1 MGNMIEFMDI
11 KRQYNLHKAE
21 FLEAIENVCEETAF
35 SGGKYVEKFEK
46 EFAQYIGTEYCSCVD
61 SGTAALFLAVKAL
74 GISEGD
80 EVIVPANTFIAS
92 AWGAV
97 HAGATPVFVD
107 CTSDTWEI
115 DANKLE
121 EKITKRTKAIIGVHL
136 YGHPFDFDEVNRIAK
151 KHGLYVIED
160 CAQAHG
166 ALYKGRKV
174 GTLGDIACFSF
185 YPGKNI
191 GAFGEGGAI
200 TTNNAEYYNTVNL
213 LKNHGSSVRYHHD
226 VVGYNMRMDGIQGA
240 VLSTKI
246 KYLDEWNQKRRE
258 IAARYKEQIRNS
270 KIIFQKVSESVV
282 SAYHLFE
289 IQVDDSEKFM
299 KYMNNKG
306 ILCGRHY
313 PIPCHLQKAFAHLG
327 YTVGDMPNAEKLAM
341 HCITLP
347 LFPELT
353 ESEVSRV
360 IAACNEY

>member
-1 MGNMIEFMDI
+1 MSNKIEFMDI
-11 KRQYNLHKAE
+11 KRQYKFHKAE
-21 FLEAIENVCEETAF
+21 FMEAIEMVCEETAF
-35 SGGKYVEKFEK
+35 SGGKYVENFEK
-46 EFAQYIGTEYCSCVD
+46 EFARYIGTEYCSCVD
-61 SGTAALFLAVKAL
+61 SGTAALFLAVEAL

-115 DANKLE
+115 AAEKLE
-121 EKITKRTKAIIGVHL
+121 EKITERTKAIIGVHL
-136 YGHPFDFDEVNRIAK
+136 YGNPFDFDEVNRIAK
-151 KHGLYVIED
+151 KHGLFVIED

-166 ALYKGRKV
+166 ALYKGKKV

-200 TTNNAEYYNTVNL
+200 TTNNVEYYNKINL

-226 VVGYNMRMDGIQGA
+226 IVGYNMRMGGIQGA
-240 VLSTKI
+240 ILSVKLN
-246 KYLDEWNQKRRE
+246 YLDGWNQRRRE
-258 IAARYKEQIRNS
+258 IAAKYLEQIKNS
-270 KIIFQKVSESVV
+270 KIKFQKISELVV
-282 SAYHLFE
+282 PVYHIFE

-299 KYMNNKG
+299 EYMNDKG

-313 PIPCHLQKAFAHLG
+313 PIPCHLQKVFADLG
-327 YTVGDMPNAEKLAM
+327 YEVGDMPNAEELAE
-341 HCITLP
+341 HCISLP
-347 LFPELT
+347 MFPELT
-353 ESEVSRV
+353 ESEIARV
-360 IAACNEY
+360 IETCNEY